1 MLAELTRL
9 PHQGKVMACVADQPV
24 RSHYMYNG
32 SFTRF
37 AEWRFVHRARLSLVP
52 LNAYS
57 RTAGGDRRC
66 RRCGYE
72 QETLP
77 HVLNHCVRAHREACQ
92 LRHDVLLERLK
103 QATPLSPGDEVRV
116 NQQVPGHDSRDRP
129 DLVVTRGNVV
139 TLLDVTVAFE
149 NRPEALRAAAVHKV
163 TKYASLVE
171 HFRRQGKTASVD
183 ALVLGPLVTWVRSND
198 ATLRQLRVRRA
209 YARLMRRLMVSDTLK
224 WSRDVY
230 IEHITGSRQY

>member
-1 MLAELTRL
+1 MT
-9 PHQGKVMACVADQPV
+9 P
-24 RSHYMYNG
+24 
-32 SFTRF
+32 
-37 AEWRFVHRARLSLVP
+37 
-52 LNAYS
+52 
-57 RTAGGDRRC
+57 
-66 RRCGYE
+66 
-72 QETLP
+72 
-77 HVLNHCVRAHREACQ
+77 
-92 LRHDVLLERLK
+92 LLERLK

-139 TLLDVTVAFE
+139 TIVDVTVAFE
-149 NRPEALRAAAVHKV
+149 NRPEALRAAAAHKV
-163 TKYASLVE
+163 TKYAGLVD
-171 HFRRQGKTASVD
+171 FYRSKGKTASVH
-183 ALVLGPLVTWVRSND
+183 ALVLGSLGTWVRSNE